1 MIEFIGGVLG
11 DLVRSGRIVDI
22 ALGLIVVE
30 LGALAW
36 LRSRSRSAVFD
47 VGFVAHLAAGAFL
60 LLALRAALTGAS
72 WLAVAGWLFG
82 GLVAH
87 LVDLGARL
95 RSGG

>member
-1 MIEFIGGVLG
+1 MIELIGGVLG

-22 ALGLIVVE
+22 ALGLIVLE

-36 LRSRSRSAVFD
+36 LRSRTKSAVLD
-47 VGFVAHLAAGAFL
+47 VGLVAHLAAGAFL

-72 WLAVAGWLFG
+72 WLAVAGWLLG